1 MNLLTPDRSPL
12 PSRRSV
18 LVAIAIVLGHVCSSA
33 QADPPGARR
42 ASYST
47 EAGPSG
53 RGNDAETIHAEG
65 PPRRLADA
73 DARPL
78 PPQSAARGG
87 DGEKANGER
96 PFRPA
101 SGFMTGLTSL
111 AIVLGLFFVAAWAVR
126 RGLPQGPTALPS
138 DVVEVLGRT
147 PLAARQFAHLVRCG
161 NKLLLV
167 HVSPGCAE
175 TLTEITDPAEV
186 DRLAGLC
193 RQAHPQSTTASFRQI
208 FQQFSRE
215 KPADS
220 EAT

>member
-1 MNLLTPDRSPL
+1 M
-12 PSRRSV
+12 
-18 LVAIAIVLGHVCSSA
+18 H
-33 QADPPGARR
+33 
-42 ASYST
+42 
-47 EAGPSG
+47 AG
-53 RGNDAETIHAEG
+53 G
-65 PPRRLADA
+65 PPRQLAND

-78 PPQSAARGG
+78 PPQSDGRGG
-87 DGEKANGER
+87 DGEKANEER

-101 SGFMTGLTSL
+101 SGFATGLMSL

-126 RGLPQGPTALPS
+126 RGLPQGPSALPS

-147 PLAARQFAHLVRCG
+147 PLAARQYAHLVRCG

-167 HVSPGCAE
+167 HVAPGCAE
-175 TLTEITDPAEV
+175 TLTEITDPVEV

-193 RQAHPQSTTASFRQI
+193 RQAHPQSATASFRQI